1 MGEPRRKSRRCGDPA
16 GSAPPRLLPAAGGSA
31 QLGAQRYGAGR
42 RCGTECRGAA
52 RALRGAGRGGEA
64 PLGRSVRS
72 SPPAQRPGR
81 GAARPWAAAR
91 CSARHL
97 LRDTAALCCCP
108 SGFLTPFFSLS
119 QAPLCSSVDSTK
131 DSDQ

>member
-52 RALRGAGRGGEA
+52 RALRGAGRRGPIGAIRAEFPPQRSGLGA
-64 PLGRSVRS
+64 EPLVLG
-72 SPPAQRPGR
+72 QRR
-81 GAARPWAAAR
+81 GARPATCCGTRRRFAAAR
-91 CSARHL
+91 LVS
-97 LRDTAALCCCP
+97 
-108 SGFLTPFFSLS
+108 
-119 QAPLCSSVDSTK
+119 
-131 DSDQ
+131 

>member
-72 SPPAQRPGR
+72 SPPS
-81 GAARPWAAAR
+81 AAAW
-91 CSARHL
+91 ARSRSSLGSGAVLGPPPAAGHGGAL
-97 LRDTAALCCCP
+97 LLPVWFPDPL
-108 SGFLTPFFSLS
+108 FSLS